1 MTKEE
6 DASWSWKQRHVQSIA
21 SLLDAVQF
29 ESLVQKE
36 NNKSAPADAKKKQL
50 FIYLFIYF
58 IGDGIR

>member
-21 SLLDAVQF
+21 SPLDTIQF

-36 NNKSAPADAKKKQL
+36 NNKSAPAGAKKKYL
-50 FIYLFIYF
+50 FIYLFIS
-58 IGDGIR
+58 

>member
-21 SLLDAVQF
+21 SLLDTVQF

-50 FIYLFIYF
+50 FIYLFH
-58 IGDGIR
+58 R

>member
-21 SLLDAVQF
+21 SLLDTVQF

-36 NNKSAPADAKKKQL
+36 NNKSASAGAKKT

-58 IGDGIR
+58 IGDGIS

>member
-21 SLLDAVQF
+21 SPLDTIQF

-36 NNKSAPADAKKKQL
+36 NNKSASAGAKKNNYL
-50 FIYLFIYF
+50 FIYLFIS
-58 IGDGIR
+58 

>member
-21 SLLDAVQF
+21 SPLDTIQF

-36 NNKSAPADAKKKQL
+36 NNKSASAGAKKHL
-50 FIYLFIYF
+50 FIYLFIS
-58 IGDGIR
+58 

>member
-36 NNKSAPADAKKKQL
+36 NNKSASAGAKKN
-50 FIYLFIYF
+50 IYLFIYF
-58 IGDGIR
+58 IGDGIS